1 MQKIFNNSLVKKF
14 LSFSIGNWV
23 SLLIALIS
31 TPFITRILSPEDFGV
46 FSLFTIILNLLLIIS
61 MLGTDQS
68 YGRFFYEVDKEL
80 RKSLL
85 FNCLRIS
92 FSMLIVL
99 SIIILIF
106 HKYAGIFLFNSKDFD
121 LVILLILGL
130 LVSIVNRF
138 SLLVVRMEQRGGLYS
153 ALQVITKLL
162 DFTILL
168 LIYFSY
174 LNINA
179 YNIPILSMIVSCFL
193 VTVIT
198 ILVTKE
204 NWMFDKVDTRSK
216 KVFKYRDLINYGI
229 PLAVTMIMT
238 WIFQYI
244 DRFFIKE
251 LGDYTELGLYA
262 AAFKLVA
269 ILNIIQISFTSFWVP
284 LSNQK
289 FHENNE
295 NRLFFSGMF
304 SIVSFVMITMGFILI
319 ISKDLL
325 KIFFGEQYIEAVYI
339 FPMLVL
345 IPIMYTISE
354 ISVVGINF
362 YKKPKFHILISLL
375 VCLISIIGNIILVPY
390 FGAKGAAISTGLSYV
405 FFLVLRTIFGLKN
418 FQFYIDYKK
427 IYFEILLLTIF
438 ALISSLI
445 DTNPIQIGIGLFFL
459 MVIIFM
465 NIKVIS
471 GILKKL

>member
-46 FSLFTIILNLLLIIS
+46 FSLFTIILNLLLIVS

-85 FNCLRIS
+85 FKCLRIS

-99 SIIILIF
+99 SMIILIF

-179 YNIPILSMIVSCFL
+179 YIIPILSMIVSCFL

-304 SIVSFVMITMGFILI
+304 SIISFVMITMGFILI
-319 ISKDLL
+319 IFKDLL

-362 YKKPKFHILISLL
+362 YKKPKFHILISLF
-375 VCLISIIGNIILVPY
+375 VCLVSIIGNIILVPY

-405 FFLVLRTIFGLKN
+405 FFLVFRTIFGMKN

-438 ALISSLI
+438 ALISTLI
-445 DTNPIQIGIGLFFL
+445 DSNPLQIGIGLFFL
-459 MVIIFM
+459 MIIIFM